1 MNTAALRS
9 RTGSLLIWGVLL
21 LIVLLIIVFGILG
34 KPAEKKVEEVEKAY
48 PVRVEVVELRTIPD
62 EIPLPGLVMPL
73 KEAELS
79 AEKAGRVVE
88 LKVDQGARVTK
99 GEVLLRLDGRAWEA
113 QLRRAEVESR
123 DAERDLKRYKELEKT
138 GAVSASDFEAIE
150 RRRDMANITRD
161 EAQVFLSQCEVRAPF
176 DGTVNERLVE
186 VGDYA
191 GEGRALLRLIQT
203 DRVKVGLDVPE
214 QDITAVKPGDSL
226 IYTLSA
232 LPDRVF
238 TGEVTFVSGRA
249 ARESNSFHVDLE
261 NDNPD
266 GALRAGMITQVA
278 LVRRIRKDVVVVPLA
293 AVVPRKGEHM
303 VFIVENDRAVRRR
316 VIIEALVGS
325 QAVLSGGLAAGD
337 SLVVEGHR
345 GLQDGIRVE
354 VVPPDADAASGPV
367 EPREP

>member
-1 MNTAALRS
+1 MNTAPLRS
-9 RTGSLLIWGVLL
+9 RKGSLFVWGALAVVILL
-21 LIVLLIIVFGILG
+21 VVIFGILG
-34 KPAEKKVEEVEKAY
+34 KPAEKKVEVVEKPY
-48 PVRVEVVELRTIPD
+48 PVRIEVIEPRTVPD

-88 LKVDQGARVTK
+88 VKVDQGTPVKT

-150 RRRDMANITRD
+150 RRRDMANIARD

-176 DGTVNERLVE
+176 DGTVNERLV
-186 VGDYA
+186 G
-191 GEGRALLRLIQT
+191 LIQT
-203 DRVKVGLDVPE
+203 DRVKVGFDVPE
-214 QDITAVKPGDSL
+214 QDIAAVKPGDSL
-226 IYTLSA
+226 TYTLSA
-232 LPDRVF
+232 LSDRVF

-249 ARESNSFHVDLE
+249 ARESNSFHVEIE
-261 NDNPD
+261 NGNPD
-266 GALRAGMITQVA
+266 GVLKAGMITQVW
-278 LVRRIRKDVVVVPLA
+278 LVRRLRPDAVVVPMA

-316 VIIEALVGS
+316 VIIEALIGS
-325 QAVLSGGLAAGD
+325 QAVLSDGLAAGE

-345 GLQDGIRVE
+345 GLQDGMRVE
-354 VVPPDADAASGPV
+354 VVPPDADAASEQV
-367 EPREP
+367 QPREP